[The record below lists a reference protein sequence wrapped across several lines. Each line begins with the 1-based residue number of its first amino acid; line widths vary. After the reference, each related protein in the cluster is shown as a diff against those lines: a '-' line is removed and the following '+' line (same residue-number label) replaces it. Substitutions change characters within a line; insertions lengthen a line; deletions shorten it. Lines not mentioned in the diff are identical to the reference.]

1 MRPDRTAQAERKRQR
16 LRAKRLM
23 LLLALVCTLVALGLG
38 AYQLHGEG
46 LNQFLFRAPGVGA
59 SK

>member
-1 MRPDRTAQAERKRQR
+1 MRHDQAAYAELKRRR
-16 LRAKRLM
+16 LRARRLM
-23 LLLALVCTLVALGLG
+23 LLLALACALVALGLG

>member
-1 MRPDRTAQAERKRQR
+1 MPYDPARHAEMK
-16 LRAKRLM
+16 LRRRRARRLM
-23 LLLALVCTLVALGLG
+23 MLLTLLCGLVAVGLG
-38 AYQLHGEG
+38 AYELHAQG